1 MKGLTHGGLGWV
13 WQMGTLK
20 TMLTER
26 DWSPEALEE
35 EKRKHMASL
44 KEAVKVRSYGWADG
58 EGDQRADGI

>member
-1 MKGLTHGGLGWV
+1 MIIPSDMRASNGGGIGYV

-35 EKRKHMASL
+35 EKQKHMASL
-44 KEAVKVRSYGWADG
+44 KEAVKVRSY
-58 EGDQRADGI
+58 

>member
-1 MKGLTHGGLGWV
+1 
-13 WQMGTLK
+13 MGTLK

-44 KEAVKVRSYGWADG
+44 KEAVKVRSHGWAIEEG
-58 EGDQRADGI
+58 EQRADGI